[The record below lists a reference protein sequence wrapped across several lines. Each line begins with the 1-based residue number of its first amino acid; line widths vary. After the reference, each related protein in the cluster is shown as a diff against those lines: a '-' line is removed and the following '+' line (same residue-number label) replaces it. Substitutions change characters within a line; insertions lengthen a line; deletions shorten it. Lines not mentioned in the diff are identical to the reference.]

1 MHEIQSR
8 LDIGKVYVSFR
19 DQDTRLL
26 SAKNA
31 RRGVQPPR
39 RGISL
44 ILAQGIYPQIEIDM
58 KKKERE
64 KNMKHKAEK
73 YFFDILF
80 SLFLHQSKREKKL
93 RIILYRRENFQ
104 ITSYFPRIQF
114 CVCPIETSVLIYAE
128 NLPAKKISIKE
139 ISQISLSLSRITFPT
154 VP

>member
-1 MHEIQSR
+1 
-8 LDIGKVYVSFR
+8 
-19 DQDTRLL
+19 
-26 SAKNA
+26 
-31 RRGVQPPR
+31 
-39 RGISL
+39 
-44 ILAQGIYPQIEIDM
+44 
-58 KKKERE
+58 
-64 KNMKHKAEK
+64 MKHKAEK

-80 SLFLHQSKREKKL
+80 FLFLHQSKREKKL

-104 ITSYFPRIQF
+104 ITSHFPRIQF